1 MAVRQVLY
9 VSSGVKKFTDAEIDE
24 ILDKARQH
32 NSENGVTGVLFYL
45 EGNFLQL
52 LEGENTALADTYAR
66 IKSDT
71 RHRGLTQVLDET
83 VDERSFPEWT
93 MGFRAITAREMRDHP
108 ELFHLTGGRWQV
120 RDGAG
125 VNQRVKIILETFL
138 RVNDARVY

>member
-9 VSSGVKKFTDAEIDE
+9 VSSGVKQFTDAEIDE
-24 ILDKARQH
+24 ILDKARRH
-32 NSENGVTGVLFYL
+32 NTENGVTGVLFYL

-52 LEGENTALADTYAR
+52 LEGDNTALEDTYAR
-66 IKSDT
+66 IKSDS
-71 RHRGLTQVLDET
+71 RHRGLSKLIDET

-93 MGFRAITAREMRDHP
+93 MGFRAITGREMRDYP
-108 ELFHLTGGRWQV
+108 ELFHLAEGKWLV

-138 RVNDARVY
+138 KVNDQRNY

>member
-9 VSSGVKKFTDAEIDE
+9 VSSGVKKFTDAELDD
-24 ILDKARQH
+24 ILVKARKH
-32 NSENGVTGVLFYL
+32 NTNNGITGVLFYL

-52 LEGENTALADTYAR
+52 LEGDEDALGETYER

-71 RHRGLTQVLDET
+71 RHRGLTQLLDES
-83 VDERSFPEWT
+83 VDSRSFPDWK
-93 MGFRAITAREMRDHP
+93 MGFRAITAAEMRDYP
-108 ELFHLTGGRWQV
+108 ELFHLARGKWHV

-138 RVNDARVY
+138 KVNDARVY

>member
-24 ILDKARQH
+24 ILVTARRH
-32 NSENGVTGVLFYL
+32 NTDSGITGVLFYL

-52 LEGENTALADTYAR
+52 LEGDDDALGETYER

-71 RHRGLTQVLDET
+71 RHRGLSKLIDET
-83 VDERSFPEWT
+83 VDSRSFPDWK
-93 MGFRAITAREMRDHP
+93 MGFRAINASEMRDHP
-108 ELFHLTGGRWQV
+108 ELFHFAQGKWLV

-138 RVNDARVY
+138 KVNDARVY